1 MSHDLEQ
8 LVRSEGDHIL
18 PVHSGHSAVSTPL
31 TTHSC
36 SYRAVTNPKK
46 QAISHDLKLTS
57 CAMKLVVSS
66 ICPHSGM
73 VTCAASHCV
82 LTTPLRT
89 PGPSFLL
96 YRCPTA
102 PHPSFTPSH
111 ALSHFH
117 RVMLYKTFKV
127 LSFHGTSRSFFES
140 HSVFCAVTT
149 VLGDQNTSVKEEN
162 RDLGTLLTSWDA
174 GRAASVDCD
183 KWLTACFL
191 WMASG
196 VKELCTL
203 YSLTILIILTV
214 HMLL

>member
-1 MSHDLEQ
+1 MSHDLEH

-18 PVHSGHSAVSTPL
+18 PVHSGHSAVRTPL

-36 SYRAVTNPKK
+36 SYRAVINPKK
-46 QAISHDLKLTS
+46 QAISHDLKSTS
-57 CAMKLVVSS
+57 CAIKLVVSS

-102 PHPSFTPSH
+102 PHPGFTPSH
-111 ALSHFH
+111 VLSCFH
-117 RVMLYKTFKV
+117 RVMLYKPSKSTPFMEP
-127 LSFHGTSRSFFES
+127 SRPFFES

-149 VLGDQNTSVKEEN
+149 AFGDQKTSVKEEN
-162 RDLGTLLTSWDA
+162 RDLDTLLTS
-174 GRAASVDCD
+174 
-183 KWLTACFL
+183 
-191 WMASG
+191 
-196 VKELCTL
+196 
-203 YSLTILIILTV
+203 
-214 HMLL
+214 